1 MVFTKWGQISS
12 LDKKEG
18 LGKVTLRKLPTNNAQ
33 SNNKSLITSFMLRHA
48 FDSCFPFPLICAS
61 LND

>member
-18 LGKVTLRKLPTNNAQ
+18 LGKVTLRKLPTNRAQ
-33 SNNKSLITSFMLRHA
+33 SNNKSLVTSFMLHHA
-48 FDSCFPFPLICAS
+48 FHC
-61 LND
+61 

>member
-12 LDKKEG
+12 LDKIEG

-48 FDSCFPFPLICAS
+48 FDSCSPFPLICAR

>member
-12 LDKKEG
+12 LDKKVG
-18 LGKVTLRKLPTNNAQ
+18 LGKVTLRKLPTNNVQ

-48 FDSCFPFPLICAS
+48 FDS
-61 LND
+61 